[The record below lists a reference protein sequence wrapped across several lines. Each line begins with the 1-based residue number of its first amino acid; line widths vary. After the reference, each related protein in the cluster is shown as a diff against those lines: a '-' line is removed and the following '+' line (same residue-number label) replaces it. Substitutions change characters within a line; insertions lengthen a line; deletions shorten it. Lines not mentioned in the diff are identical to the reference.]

1 MVKKILILVM
11 AFVLNFGI
19 MNAQVEPAHFFDN
32 TSLVVKGGIV
42 TPLNDMGT
50 VSYEKVGVEI
60 EKGITPWFGVALD
73 GNFYIGNDE
82 WNTHTAFD
90 RVNVN
95 ALAKFNVFNLFG
107 TFKGERRTFEL
118 VPFTGIGWG
127 HNTCSDFG
135 LRNYMTY
142 KAGLDIEFNLG
153 ESKAW
158 GLRLQPA
165 VTWGCPEAGKLAK
178 YNGEFELNVGVVYH
192 FKNKDGRRT
201 FTMVRRYD
209 QNEVDNLN
217 AQINDLREKN
227 NLLVRE
233 NEALNTRLA
242 ETPTNTATVTEVR
255 VDTIMIMPRTQFIVN
270 SAKLLPEVE
279 GNVVEMAEYMKAHPE
294 KTFTIIGYAS
304 VEGNENYNMTL
315 SEMRANT
322 LRDKLIGYG
331 VNGDQVLAKGAGA
344 TDRFSTKRTMNR
356 VVIVEENR

>member
-11 AFVLNFGI
+11 AFVLNFGV

-32 TSLVVKGGIV
+32 TTVMVKGGVV
-42 TPLNDMGT
+42 TPFTDMGT

-73 GNFYIGNDE
+73 GNFYIGNNE

-127 HNTCSDFG
+127 HNTCSDVV

-158 GLRLQPA
+158 GIRLQPA
-165 VTWGCPEAGKLAK
+165 VLWGCPDAGKLAK
-178 YNGEFELNVGVVYH
+178 QNGEFELNVGVVYH
-192 FKNKDGRRT
+192 FKNKDGNRT

-209 QNEVDNLN
+209 QNEVDCLN
-217 AQINDLREKN
+217 DRINALREEN
-227 NLLVRE
+227 CNVVRE
-233 NEALNTRLA
+233 NECLKNRLA
-242 ETPTNTATVTEVR
+242 EMPTQVTNTEVR
-255 VDTIMIMPRTQFIVN
+255 VDTVMLMPRTQFFVN
-270 SAKLLPEVE
+270 SARLLPEVE

-304 VEGNENYNMTL
+304 VEGNEDYNMTL
-315 SEMRANT
+315 SEKRANT

-331 VNGDQVLAKGAGA
+331 VNSDQVLAKGAGA
-344 TDRFSTKRTMNR
+344 TDKFSNERTMNR

>member
-1 MVKKILILVM
+1 M
-11 AFVLNFGI
+11 AFVLNFGV

-32 TSLVVKGGIV
+32 TTVMIKGGVV
-42 TPLNDMGT
+42 TPFNDMGT

-127 HNTCSDFG
+127 HNTCSDVV

-142 KAGLDIEFNLG
+142 KAGVDIEFNLG
-153 ESKAW
+153 KSKAW

-165 VTWGCPEAGKLAK
+165 VLWGCHDAGKLAK
-178 YNGEFELNVGVVYH
+178 KNGEFELNVGVVYH
-192 FKNKDGRRT
+192 FKNKDGNRT
-201 FTMVRRYD
+201 FTLVRRYD
-209 QNEVDNLN
+209 QNEVDCLN
-217 AQINDLREKN
+217 DKINTLREEN
-227 NLLVRE
+227 YNVVRE
-233 NEALNTRLA
+233 NECLKNRLA
-242 ETPTNTATVTEVR
+242 EMPTQVTNTEVR
-255 VDTIMIMPRTQFIVN
+255 VDTVMLMPRTQFFVN
-270 SAKLLPEVE
+270 SARLLPEVE

-304 VEGNENYNMTL
+304 VEGNEDYNMVL
-315 SEMRANT
+315 SEKRANT

-331 VNGDQVLAKGAGA
+331 VNSDQVLAKGAGA
-344 TDRFSTKRTMNR
+344 TDKFSDERTMNR